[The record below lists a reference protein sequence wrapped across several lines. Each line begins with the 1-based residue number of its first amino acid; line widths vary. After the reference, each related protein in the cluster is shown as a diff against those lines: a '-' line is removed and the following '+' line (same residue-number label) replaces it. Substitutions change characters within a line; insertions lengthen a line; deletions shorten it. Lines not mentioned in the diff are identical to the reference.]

1 MKSAPFTLGRG
12 LARLVVGSLLIGS
25 VSAQPPAAPTANRP
39 PEPNAAA
46 AAAGAPEIPAEPQSP
61 TDLRRYDVNR
71 YDKIIQKSPFLYKI
85 IPPEPPAKVDPLADF
100 AMTGYS
106 IYEDEGL
113 VTVTLVDKKKN
124 ESFTVSNHKENR
136 GMQLMRLLRGD
147 FLKECKAVVRTK
159 DGAEGEV
166 KVEEQF
172 LKRQAGIAGMA
183 AGGAPMGATRGVA
196 PANGAMTNIPGLPGI
211 ANNGGNAGGGGAA
224 PVFVP
229 PGSNPRGGAGG
240 TAPMATGLQAPN
252 PNGNTVGVPPVQPV
266 INPGGNATTT
276 ANGAAPNI
284 QFNHGAANTQ
294 NNQGGTDALPR
305 RRVVLPP
312 PVTQ

>member
-1 MKSAPFTLGRG
+1 MKPAFLPLGRG
-12 LARLVVGSLLIGS
+12 CAALAVSGLLGAGLL
-25 VSAQPPAAPTANRP
+25 AQPPAAPTANRP

-46 AAAGAPEIPAEPQSP
+46 AAAAPADTPLEPQSP
-61 TDLRRYDVNR
+61 TELKRYDVGR

-85 IPPEPPAKVDPLADF
+85 IPPEPPAKVDPLADY

-124 ESFTVSNHKENR
+124 ESFTVSNTKESR
-136 GMQLMRLLRGD
+136 GLQLMRLLRGD
-147 FLKECKAVVRTK
+147 FLKDCKAVVRTK

-183 AGGAPMGATRGVA
+183 AGGAAMGGARVA
-196 PANGAMTNIPGLPGI
+196 PGGAPIQNMTGIPGMTNNGAVP
-211 ANNGGNAGGGGAA
+211 AGGGGGA
-224 PVFVP
+224 PAFIP
-229 PGSNPRGGAGG
+229 PGGGGQRGGAGA
-240 TAPMATGLQAPN
+240 APMAMGLQPPN
-252 PNGNTVGVPPVQPV
+252 PNGNTAGVAPVQPV
-266 INPGGNATTT
+266 INPGGNNT
-276 ANGAAPNI
+276 APAANI
-284 QFNHGAANTQ
+284 QFNNGTTPQA
-294 NNQGGTDALPR
+294 NQGGTDAPPR